1 MLFQL
6 GLPSINCCFCHL
18 LDVYII
24 HNALV
29 HINLYVV
36 LIWAVIYE
44 LFLPSTCNIY
54 IIHIVSAHMILYVVP
69 IAVAIIELL
78 FLPSTCNVYII
89 HNALIARLSGM
100 GAKELLV

>member
-1 MLFQL
+1 MILYGVSIGAAIYEL
-6 GLPSINCCFCHL
+6 LLPSTCN
-18 LDVYII
+18 VYII
-24 HNALV
+24 HYALV
-29 HINLYVV
+29 HLNLYVV
-36 LIWAVIYE
+36 LIWVVIYE
-44 LFLPSTCNIY
+44 LFLSSTCN
-54 IIHIVSAHMILYVVP
+54 HIVSAHMILYGVP

>member
-29 HINLYVV
+29 HMILYGVS
-36 LIWAVIYE
+36 IGAAIYE
-44 LFLPSTCNIY
+44 LL
-54 IIHIVSAHMILYVVP
+54 
-69 IAVAIIELL
+69 
-78 FLPSTCNVYII
+78 LPSTCNVYII